1 MKKSDEAEGNVGNRG
16 KNKSGF
22 ESESKLKPKKGEMG
36 EWSSVSGAEVTLGL
50 QYLWVTL
57 ISNRKL
63 KYLNLG
69 NTLMRDDDIKLACE
83 ALKHRNCSLET
94 LRLDSC
100 ELTSA
105 CYLEISKLLLSTTS
119 LKSLS
124 LARNKVVE
132 KSMRSLCEALS
143 SSQCSLQ
150 KLILDSCD
158 LTSASCGFLAL
169 MLINNKKL
177 THLSLTMN
185 PMEDGGVKLLC
196 EALREPTCHLQE
208 LELVDCQLTEDCC
221 EDLACVITAN
231 KQLTS
236 LDLGNNALGDVGV
249 MALCKGLRHED
260 SSLKRLGLEACGL
273 TSECCEALSLAL
285 SSNQL
290 LTSLNLTKN
299 DFSTSGML
307 KLCSAFLHSTSKL
320 RIIGLWK
327 QQYYAQVRRQLEE
340 LQFTKPQMVIDGDWY
355 SFDDDD
361 DRNWWKN

>member
-1 MKKSDEAEGNVGNRG
+1 MRERELGCIPHLPLHPSLPPSFFCRFK
-16 KNKSGF
+16 
-22 ESESKLKPKKGEMG
+22 
-36 EWSSVSGAEVTLGL
+36 GAEVTLGL
-50 QYLWVTL
+50 KYLWVTL

-69 NTLMRDDDIKLACE
+69 NTLLKDDDIKLACE
-83 ALKHRNCSLET
+83 ALKHWKCSLET
-94 LRLDSC
+94 LRLDG
-100 ELTSA
+100 
-105 CYLEISKLLLSTTS
+105 
-119 LKSLS
+119 
-124 LARNKVVE
+124 
-132 KSMRSLCEALS
+132 
-143 SSQCSLQ
+143 
-150 KLILDSCD
+150 CD
-158 LTSASCGFLAL
+158 LTSASCQALASALLSNRTLTHLCLSNNSLRAEEVRQLCQFIRHPDCALQRLILNQCGLKGDAYGFLAL

-185 PMEDGGVKLLC
+185 PMEDDGVKLLC

-208 LELVDCQLTEDCC
+208 LELVGCQLTEDCC

-290 LTSLNLTKN
+290 LTSLNLVKN

-320 RIIGLWK
+320 RVIG
-327 QQYYAQVRRQLEE
+327 
-340 LQFTKPQMVIDGDWY
+340 
-355 SFDDDD
+355 
-361 DRNWWKN
+361 